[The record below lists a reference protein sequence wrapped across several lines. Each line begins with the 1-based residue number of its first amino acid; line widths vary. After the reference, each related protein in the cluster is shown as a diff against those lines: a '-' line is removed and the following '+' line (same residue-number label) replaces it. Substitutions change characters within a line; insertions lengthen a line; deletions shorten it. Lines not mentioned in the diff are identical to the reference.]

1 MWKGWYIRK
10 LIKSKSAD
18 DNLIVPAAISIE
30 DCIPINGGDSGDIVP
45 TSEDN
50 GVWVTSKNWHHGD
63 FYRTSS
69 NKFHKFPIEIS
80 PFSATWNL
88 TIVGYRR
95 RQGDQ
100 HFYTNEIPPEHYSL
114 DPY

>member
-50 GVWVTSKNWHHGD
+50 GVWVTSKNWHLLERQVKLAD
-63 FYRTSS
+63 D
-69 NKFHKFPIEIS
+69 
-80 PFSATWNL
+80 
-88 TIVGYRR
+88 YRR
-95 RQGDQ
+95 RELREG
-100 HFYTNEIPPEHYSL
+100 
-114 DPY
+114 